1 MNNLFLRMAK
11 IFPMS
16 LWLLPENDDRFPLD
30 EDAGESGSWTT
41 SISLSVLLDRQRSIM
56 IRGNTVVCWAM
67 R

>member
-16 LWLLPENDDRFPLD
+16 LWLLPENDD

-41 SISLSVLLDRQRSIM
+41 SISLSVLLDRQRSM
-56 IRGNTVVCWAM
+56 MTRGNTVVCWVM